1 MNQVYNLSKKLLLF
15 YALSFIFSFAIP
27 HNALAQ
33 TKVNADSLFLV
44 ARQYSFDGKY
54 NKALQISDL
63 ILSQNPNY
71 FDVSLLKSRIYSWQG
86 DYTTAEKI
94 ASDVLTLDPKN
105 YDAYDALS
113 NIYLWNNQSE
123 ECILTIN
130 RALYFFEDD
139 INLLIKKTKA
149 LLPLKNYDEAQETIN
164 RLLELDPQNPAI
176 KKLQDRINL
185 EASGNATTINLD
197 SLFSVANSYAM
208 KKEYTK
214 ARNTASEVLAIYPKY
229 TDAQLLI
236 ARTQAWEGDYAS
248 AQKEVS
254 DVLSKDAKN
263 YDAISLQSDIY
274 FWNGE
279 YDQCIL
285 FITQAQSIYP
295 KDISLLTKKFKAQV
309 ALNDNESANETLKML
324 EVLDPENSVLKD
336 EKEKIALSKPYKNII
351 KVEYNYETFKK
362 PWERMWSMTGLS
374 YGRRTSKYGD
384 YYANIFMGDLILPG
398 EKFGSDLGLQFELE
412 CYPKIDNNNTF
423 FFAYA
428 YSPSPIFAT
437 HRLGVEYY
445 RSFPNIIDASLGY
458 RFMNFSTDVEEIVN
472 VNVLTTSISK
482 YLGNYWLSFR
492 PYAVFVS
499 NVDKVN
505 SSYQIIGR
513 KYLARPESFIG
524 LTLGYGVSSPDD
536 SFFQNNAGTAPLYK
550 TYTTQAQF
558 KYKLSSLLIID
569 SYLGYENAEYKPNS
583 HRGQINFRI
592 AIQCLL

>member
-1 MNQVYNLSKKLLLF
+1 MNQVYNLSKKLLLY
-15 YALSFIFSFAIP
+15 YALSFIFSFTIL

-94 ASDVLTLDPKN
+94 ASEVLTLDPKN

-149 LLPLKNYDEAQETIN
+149 LLLLQNFEEAQETLDI
-164 RLLELDPQNPAI
+164 LSELDPQNPEI
-176 KKLQDRINL
+176 KKLKDRITV
-185 EASGNATTINLD
+185 EATSNTSTVNLD
-197 SLFSVANSYAM
+197 SLFAVANNYAA

-214 ARNTASEVLAIYPKY
+214 ARNTASEVLAIYPQY

-236 ARTQAWEGDYAS
+236 ARTQAWEGNYVS

-274 FWNGE
+274 FWNGK
-279 YDQCIL
+279 YNQCIL

-309 ALNDNESANETLKML
+309 ALNDNESANETLKLL
-324 EVLDPENSVLKD
+324 EVLDPENKSVKA
-336 EKEKIALSKPYKNII
+336 EK
-351 KVEYNYETFKK
+351 
-362 PWERMWSMTGLS
+362 
-374 YGRRTSKYGD
+374 
-384 YYANIFMGDLILPG
+384 
-398 EKFGSDLGLQFELE
+398 
-412 CYPKIDNNNTF
+412 NT
-423 FFAYA
+423 
-428 YSPSPIFAT
+428 
-437 HRLGVEYY
+437 
-445 RSFPNIIDASLGY
+445 
-458 RFMNFSTDVEEIVN
+458 
-472 VNVLTTSISK
+472 K
-482 YLGNYWLSFR
+482 
-492 PYAVFVS
+492 
-499 NVDKVN
+499 
-505 SSYQIIGR
+505 
-513 KYLARPESFIG
+513 
-524 LTLGYGVSSPDD
+524 
-536 SFFQNNAGTAPLYK
+536 
-550 TYTTQAQF
+550 
-558 KYKLSSLLIID
+558 
-569 SYLGYENAEYKPNS
+569 
-583 HRGQINFRI
+583 
-592 AIQCLL
+592 